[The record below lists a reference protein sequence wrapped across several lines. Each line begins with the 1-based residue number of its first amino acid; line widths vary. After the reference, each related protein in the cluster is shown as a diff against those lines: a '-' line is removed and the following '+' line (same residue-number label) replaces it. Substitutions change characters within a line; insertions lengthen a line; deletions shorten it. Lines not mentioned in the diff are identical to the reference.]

1 MKSTGNRILY
11 IDNIRT
17 LLVILVILLHVSII
31 YGPIEFWYY
40 YEGTVQTSTYILGF
54 FISITQAFFMGL
66 FFMISAYF
74 IVPSYSR
81 IKTGIY
87 IKKRL
92 KRLGIPLLFYTI
104 TIGPFLLY
112 IKAFFVSGYKVNFFS
127 FYYNYI
133 IKNIIIETGP
143 LWFIEV
149 LLIFTL
155 IFIAIIVTI
164 KKIKNKKIIIKKES
178 QNFPENYRLYVFILI
193 LTVVTF
199 ISRLW
204 FPIGGT
210 AIGQLSFFPQYILLF
225 VFGIFAY
232 INNWFEK
239 ITYRK
244 AIFWFKTLTITA
256 PLWLLILYLSGTF
269 EEGTITKFVGG
280 FHWQAFLY
288 SLWESI
294 LCVSI
299 SICII
304 YFFREKLNFQNKFL
318 KILSVSAYTVFI
330 IHPLIIYPL
339 AFLIRAYDLHPLIK
353 FLTVSVIGLTLS
365 FLIGILVRKIPS
377 FKKIL

>member
-1 MKSTGNRILY
+1 
-11 IDNIRT
+11 
-17 LLVILVILLHVSII
+17 
-31 YGPIEFWYY
+31 
-40 YEGTVQTSTYILGF
+40 
-54 FISITQAFFMGL
+54 
-66 FFMISAYF
+66 MISAYF

-143 LWFIEV
+143 LWFVEV

-155 IFIAIIVTI
+155 IFIAIIETI
-164 KKIKNKKIIIKKES
+164 KKIKNKKIITKKES
-178 QNFPENYRLYVFILI
+178 QNFPENYKLYVFILI

-269 EEGTITKFVGG
+269 KEGTITKFVGG

>member
-1 MKSTGNRILY
+1 MKCTESRILY

-17 LLVILVILLHVSII
+17 LLVTLVILLHVSII

-74 IVPSYSR
+74 IVPSYGR

-155 IFIAIIVTI
+155 IFIAIIEII
-164 KKIKNKKIIIKKES
+164 KKIKNKKIITKKES

-204 FPIGGT
+204 FPICGT

-269 EEGTITKFVGG
+269 KEGTITKFVGG

-353 FLTVSVIGLTLS
+353 FLTVSVIGLILS